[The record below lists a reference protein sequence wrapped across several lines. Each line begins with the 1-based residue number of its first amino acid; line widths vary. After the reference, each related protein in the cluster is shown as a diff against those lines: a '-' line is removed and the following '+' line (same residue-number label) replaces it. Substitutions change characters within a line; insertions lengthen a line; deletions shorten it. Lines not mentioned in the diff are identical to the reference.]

1 MPERLPA
8 LTLQDPTAT
17 GGGSMSQLLLCL
29 HSLRPHSLI
38 PSAPMGFSSHDG
50 NRLVSKINGRH
61 DKSYKENRY
70 SAYFSW
76 EFWCWFS
83 FLLSGSVLRKERMN
97 GYSQTRVLCG
107 SKEARGNCLK
117 LYYGRFTLDIRKN
130 FFIVVKQWNGLSKE
144 MMGSPSPELFMRN
157 VDVARRD
164 VV

>member
-1 MPERLPA
+1 
-8 LTLQDPTAT
+8 
-17 GGGSMSQLLLCL
+17 
-29 HSLRPHSLI
+29 
-38 PSAPMGFSSHDG
+38 
-50 NRLVSKINGRH
+50 
-61 DKSYKENRY
+61 
-70 SAYFSW
+70 
-76 EFWCWFS
+76 
-83 FLLSGSVLRKERMN
+83 MN
-97 GYSQTRVLCG
+97 GYGQTRVLCG